1 MAIEVVAASTFAAT
15 SPTDPYTHS
24 VPLPDGTEV
33 GDTVVVGVVQP
44 SAVIS
49 DSRLQVVAAFGA
61 SLPFVGGAVG
71 QATDLSDV
79 EVVMHDGAPGLVTIV
94 TLRGVDG
101 LRGRMFVDGTP
112 EGFTSIALGP
122 GADTAMAGVVVVSAS
137 GATMG
142 PSDGTWTEHDV
153 AYEDSADA
161 SVTFGI
167 QAYSWVAGPPLPALV
182 AADGDSW
189 SSVPRS
195 LSVQF
200 QPALASRPYLRQ
212 RQSPL
217 WVPSRNSDAYRLR
230 NNQTPY
236 L

>member
-1 MAIEVVAASTFAAT
+1 M
-15 SPTDPYTHS
+15 
-24 VPLPDGTEV
+24 
-33 GDTVVVGVVQP
+33 
-44 SAVIS
+44 
-49 DSRLQVVAAFGA
+49 
-61 SLPFVGGAVG
+61 
-71 QATDLSDV
+71 
-79 EVVMHDGAPGLVTIV
+79 

-161 SVTFGI
+161 LVTFGI

-200 QPALASRPYLRQ
+200 QPALASRLYLRQ
-212 RQSPL
+212 RQSPRANPRVSL
-217 WVPSRNSDAYRLR
+217 NRPTLR
-230 NNQTPY
+230 QRQFTP
-236 L
+236 